1 MCARTRTLSRG
12 CVQSI
17 RSRLVAAGS
26 GARRAPSSR
35 SRRLNASIER
45 RCRFSCRRRANRE
58 PRGRLRERRSQSF
71 TTVLETTTT
80 MTVRH
85 GCCHSV
91 VATAR
96 VQRRTRDK
104 VTLGLLLPVV
114 SRARMRSRREDVRA
128 SERAR
133 RRESEEYEG
142 KSRRERDKTKRGKK
156 YESDKGKR
164 KKTSLDLFLIDC

>member
-45 RCRFSCRRRANRE
+45 RCRFLVSTSSESRASRV
-58 PRGRLRERRSQSF
+58 RLRGRRSQSF

-91 VATAR
+91 VAAAR
-96 VQRRTRDK
+96 VQRRTRDLGHTRL
-104 VTLGLLLPVV
+104 TL
-114 SRARMRSRREDVRA
+114 ARCVAREDEVASRRRA

-142 KSRRERDKTKRGKK
+142 KSRRERDKTKRGKNM
-156 YESDKGKR
+156 SLTKGRGRKR
-164 KKTSLDLFLIDC
+164 V

>member
-35 SRRLNASIER
+35 SRRLNASIKR

-58 PRGRLRERRSQSF
+58 PRERLRGRRSQSF

-96 VQRRTRDK
+96 VQRRTRDQGHTRL
-104 VTLGLLLPVV
+104 TL
-114 SRARMRSRREDVRA
+114 ARCVAREDEVASRRRA

-142 KSRRERDKTKRGKK
+142 KSRRERDRTKRGKNM
-156 YESDKGKR
+156 SLTKGRGRKR
-164 KKTSLDLFLIDC
+164 V